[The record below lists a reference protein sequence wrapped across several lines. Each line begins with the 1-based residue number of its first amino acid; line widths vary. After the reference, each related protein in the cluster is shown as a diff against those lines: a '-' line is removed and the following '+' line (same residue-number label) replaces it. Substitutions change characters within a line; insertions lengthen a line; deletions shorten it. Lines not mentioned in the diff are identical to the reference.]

1 MFITDARRAVEV
13 LVGLPEVDFLGL
25 EERDDG
31 VVAVHVQQTGDRPA
45 CIGCGSTP
53 AIKDRPVVELV
64 DLPYAG
70 RPARL
75 CWHKVRWECPNP
87 ECEMLSWTWDDAR
100 IAAPRQAL
108 TDRAGRWVTLQ
119 VGKHGRSI
127 SELAGELG
135 CSWHTINSAVMAYG
149 EALIDDDPDRI
160 GTTTAIGLDE
170 TLFCRT
176 GWYRRQHWATSIVD
190 VAGGRLLDVVEGRD
204 STGPSAWLARRGP
217 HWLAE
222 ISYVTL
228 DLSGPYRTVFDTML
242 PDAIQIADPFHVIR
256 LANQRLDEVRR
267 RVQNKTLGHRGRKV
281 DPLYRARRLLTRA
294 DERLD
299 DKGRTRLL
307 GLLDAGDPDGEVRTA
322 WHAKEVVRSIYD
334 HHDPTL
340 ALEFVTRLGH
350 DLQDRTCPPEI
361 HRLGR
366 TIVRWRHQIAAWHQA
381 RLTNAAT
388 EAANN
393 LIKRIKRAAFGFTRF
408 HHFRIRALLYAGRPN
423 WNLLAIVTPR

>member
-1 MFITDARRAVEV
+1 LITDPRRAIEL
-13 LVGLPEVDFLGL
+13 LVGLPEVKFLGV
-25 EERDDG
+25 DDHVDG
-31 VVAVHVQQTGDRPA
+31 HVVVHVQQAGERPA
-45 CIGCGSTP
+45 CIGCGTMP
-53 AIKDRPVVELV
+53 TIKDRPVVELV

-75 CWHKVRWECPNP
+75 CWHKVRFCCPNP
-87 ECEMLSWTWDDAR
+87 DCDLLSWTWDDPR

-119 VGKHGRSI
+119 VGRHGRSV

-149 EALIDDDPDRI
+149 EALIDDDPDRV
-160 GTTTAIGLDE
+160 GTTAAIGLDE
-170 TLFCRT
+170 TLFCRR

-190 VAGGRLLDVVEGRD
+190 VAGGGLLDVVEGRD
-204 STGPSAWLARRGP
+204 SAGPSAWLARRGP
-217 HWLAE
+217 
-222 ISYVTL
+222 
-228 DLSGPYRTVFDTML
+228 YRTVFETML
-242 PDAIQIADPFHVIR
+242 PDAVQIADPFHLIR

-267 RVQNKTLGHRGRKV
+267 RVQNQTLGHRGRKI

-299 DKGRTRLL
+299 NGGRTRLL

-334 HHDPTL
+334 HHDPDL
-340 ALEFVTRLGH
+340 ALEFVTRLGQ

-361 HRLGR
+361 RRLGR
-366 TIVRWRHQIAAWHQA
+366 TIIRWRHQIAAWHQA
-381 RLTNAAT
+381 HVTNAAT

-393 LIKRIKRAAFGFTRF
+393 LIKRVKRAAFGFTQFR
-408 HHFRIRALLYAGRPN
+408 HFRVRALLYAGRPN
-423 WNLLAIVTPR
+423 WNLLATVTPR